1 MSSYFKEFASDSLQP
16 KEFSFTAENLREAK
30 VVLKRYPKDY
40 PEGALMPLLT
50 LAQKQSQGWLPKKAI
65 EYIASFLK
73 VSEIKVLEI
82 ATFYSMYNLRPV
94 GKNHIEVCTTTPCM
108 LRGSDNILKVCEK
121 FLNINSGSVTKDRRF
136 SLTEVEC
143 LGACVNA
150 PVIKIDQD
158 YFEDLDSKSTLS
170 LLNGLAENK
179 TIKKGSQIMRKGTE
193 PIRRK

>member
-1 MSSYFKEFASDSLQP
+1 MSSYFKEFASDSVQP

-40 PEGALMPLLT
+40 PESALMPLLT

-82 ATFYSMYNLRPV
+82 ATFYSMYNLSPV

-121 FLNINSGSVTKDRRF
+121 FLNINTGSVTKDQRF

-158 YFEDLDSKSTLS
+158 YFEDLDSKSTLN
-170 LLNGLAENK
+170 LLNSLAENK
-179 TIKKGSQIMRKGTE
+179 TIKKGSQIMRRGTE
-193 PIRRK
+193 PVRRK

>member
-1 MSSYFKEFASDSLQP
+1 MSSNFKEFANESIQP
-16 KEFSFTAENLREAK
+16 KDFCFTSENLDEAK
-30 VVLKRYPKDY
+30 IILKKYPKDY

-50 LAQKQSQGWLPKKAI
+50 LAQKQSNGWLPKKAI

-94 GKNHIEVCTTTPCM
+94 GKNHIEICTTTPCM
-108 LRGSDNILKVCEK
+108 LRGSDSILKECEK
-121 FLNINSGSVTKDRRF
+121 FLNINKGSVTEDEKF

-150 PVIKIDQD
+150 PVVKIDQD
-158 YFEDLDSKSTLS
+158 YFEDLDSDSILS
-170 LLNGLAENK
+170 LLNSLMENK
-179 TIKKGSQIMRKGTE
+179 KVKKGSQIMRRGSE
-193 PIRRK
+193 PSRRK

>member
-1 MSSYFKEFASDSLQP
+1 MSSYFKEFASDSEQP
-16 KEFSFTAENLREAK
+16 KEFSFTSENLKEAK

-65 EYIASFLK
+65 EYIASFLN

-82 ATFYSMYNLRPV
+82 ATFYSMYNLSPV

-150 PVIKIDQD
+150 PIIKIDQD

>member
-158 YFEDLDSKSTLS
+158 YFEDLDSKSTLN
-170 LLNGLAENK
+170 LLNGLAENR

>member
-1 MSSYFKEFASDSLQP
+1 MSSYFKEFASDSIQP

-121 FLNINSGSVTKDRRF
+121 FLNINSGSVTKDKRF

-158 YFEDLDSKSTLS
+158 YFEDLDSKSTLN
-170 LLNGLAENK
+170 LLNGLSENK

>member
-1 MSSYFKEFASDSLQP
+1 
-16 KEFSFTAENLREAK
+16 
-30 VVLKRYPKDY
+30 
-40 PEGALMPLLT
+40 MPLLT

-82 ATFYSMYNLRPV
+82 ATFYSMYNLSPV

-108 LRGSDNILKVCEK
+108 LRGSDNILKICEK
-121 FLNINSGSVTKDRRF
+121 YLNINSGSITKDQRF

-158 YFEDLDSKSTLS
+158 YFEDLDSKSTLN

-179 TIKKGSQIMRKGTE
+179 TLKKVLKL
-193 PIRRK
+193 

>member
-1 MSSYFKEFASDSLQP
+1 MSSNFKEFANESIQP
-16 KEFSFTAENLREAK
+16 KDFCFTSENLDEAK
-30 VVLKRYPKDY
+30 IILKKYPKDY

-50 LAQKQSQGWLPKKAI
+50 LAQKQSNGWLPKKAI

-108 LRGSDNILKVCEK
+108 LRGSDSILKECEK
-121 FLNINSGSVTKDRRF
+121 FLNINKGSVTEDEKF

-150 PVIKIDQD
+150 PVVKIDQD
-158 YFEDLDSKSTLS
+158 YFEDLDSDSILS
-170 LLNGLAENK
+170 LLNSLMENK
-179 TIKKGSQIMRKGTE
+179 KVKKGSQIMRRGSE
-193 PIRRK
+193 PLRRK

>member
-1 MSSYFKEFASDSLQP
+1 MSSNFKEFASDSVQP

-30 VVLKRYPKDY
+30 VVLRRYPKDY

-158 YFEDLDSKSTLS
+158 YFEDLDSKSTLN
-170 LLNGLAENK
+170 LLNGLAENR

>member
-1 MSSYFKEFASDSLQP
+1 MTSNFKEFASDSLQP

-30 VVLKRYPKDY
+30 IVLKRYPKDY

-50 LAQKQSQGWLPKKAI
+50 LAQKQSKGWLPKKAI

-82 ATFYSMYNLRPV
+82 ATFYSMYNLSPV

-108 LRGSDNILKVCEK
+108 LRGSDDILKVCEK
-121 FLNINSGSVTKDRRF
+121 FLNINSGSVSKDKRF

-158 YFEDLDSKSTLS
+158 YFEDLDSKSTLN
-170 LLNGLAENK
+170 LLDSLAENK
-179 TIKKGSQIMRKGTE
+179 TVKKGSQIMRRGNE
-193 PIRRK
+193 PVRRK

>member
-1 MSSYFKEFASDSLQP
+1 MSSYFKEFASDSVQP

-40 PEGALMPLLT
+40 TEGALMPLLT

-82 ATFYSMYNLRPV
+82 ATFYSMYNLCPV
-94 GKNHIEVCTTTPCM
+94 GKNHVEVCTTTPCM
-108 LRGSDNILKVCEK
+108 LRGSEKILEK
-121 FLNINSGSVTKDRRF
+121 CKSFLNLNVGDVTDDNKF
-136 SLTEVEC
+136 SLIEVEC

-150 PVIKIDQD
+150 PVIKIGES
-158 YFEDLDSKSTLS
+158 YYEDLDDESIEKILCN
-170 LLNGLAENK
+170 LKDG
-179 TIKKGSQIMRKGTE
+179 KKISDGSQINRKGSE
-193 PIRRK
+193 PVK

>member
-1 MSSYFKEFASDSLQP
+1 MSSNFKEFASDSVQP

-30 VVLKRYPKDY
+30 VVLRRYPKDY

-65 EYIASFLK
+65 EYISSFLK

-82 ATFYSMYNLRPV
+82 ATFYSMYNLSPV

-121 FLNINSGSVTKDRRF
+121 FLNINSGSVTKDSRF

-158 YFEDLDSKSTLS
+158 YFEDLDSKSTLN
-170 LLNGLAENK
+170 LLNGLAENR